1 MKESEPPVCGPH
13 GGRGVGAPRGNQNR
27 RTHGF
32 YRQRRDLDDEDVL
45 DPEARDLSLQ
55 PEIYL
60 MRVVVRRLK
69 GADGEALPAT
79 VKADLY
85 GCVMD
90 GLGTIGRLYLTE
102 QKVKGSAKEVAAGA
116 GEFNLRD
123 EIALTRIIIRDAMGY
138 WREREPEVKEMIQLA
153 RGVNRGV
160 NRVRRLVEAQL
171 ELMDDTGSEV
181 IEAIIQAAMEIE
193 GRDREER

>member
-1 MKESEPPVCGPH
+1 
-13 GGRGVGAPRGNQNR
+13 
-27 RTHGF
+27 
-32 YRQRRDLDDEDVL
+32 VL